1 MFLAPLEHT
10 RTRSIKN
17 CHCINIFCKCP
28 HQFTNCIKI
37 YWLYIPSLLL
47 CILYSKVA
55 LLRDNFSSFFKI
67 KLVSYYVTGYYV
79 TSSCQS
85 ESRTHTQKRS
95 TMTKESSEGELLK
108 KKVLVITGKGLK
120 NYRRQT
126 LSMKR

>member
-1 MFLAPLEHT
+1 MHEALVNRLGG
-10 RTRSIKN
+10 
-17 CHCINIFCKCP
+17 
-28 HQFTNCIKI
+28 
-37 YWLYIPSLLL
+37 LSLPRKSVVRLTDRPDMTL
-47 CILYSKVA
+47 DVYRGRKTTMQQQQQCYEITSQAFSKA
-55 LLRDNFSSFFKI
+55 

-85 ESRTHTQKRS
+85 ESRAHTQKRS

-108 KKVLVITGKGLK
+108 KKMLITTGKGLK